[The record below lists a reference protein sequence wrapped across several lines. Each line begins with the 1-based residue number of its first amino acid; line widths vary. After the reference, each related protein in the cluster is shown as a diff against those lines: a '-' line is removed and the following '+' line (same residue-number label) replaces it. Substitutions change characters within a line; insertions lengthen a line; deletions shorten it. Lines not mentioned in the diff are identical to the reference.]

1 MYNTRALL
9 SLNIGA
15 ISAYFYAILCERLK
29 IDVQIL
35 NNMYSLPPSYNRE
48 VLASSFKILLE
59 TITAK
64 RVMNTS
70 ISFYPKAGFTLY

>member
-1 MYNTRALL
+1 MLISKLL
-9 SLNIGA
+9 VEVS
-15 ISAYFYAILCERLK
+15 FKLCEMVN
-29 IDVQIL
+29 IDVKIL
-35 NNMYSLPPSYNRE
+35 SNMYFLPPSYNRE

-70 ISFYPKAGFTLY
+70 ISFYPKAEFTFFIRKVSCHL

>member
-1 MYNTRALL
+1 MLCVL
-9 SLNIGA
+9 ICKHK
-15 ISAYFYAILCERLK
+15 LCEMVN

-35 NNMYSLPPSYNRE
+35 NNMYFLPPSYTRE

-70 ISFYPKAGFTLY
+70 ISFYPKAGFTFY